1 MRIKAIYKDYS
12 HNLAAIPLGNT
23 CSSTM
28 YRLLILLFYSQC
40 CYGQLK
46 KWDVFSMTT
55 AYEWANDVSNPT
67 KNPDFWREHGGQAC
81 HVFHVNILT
90 RHGLRY
96 PFQDEVQQITNLQEK
111 LLTLPDGL
119 NYRNRLTW
127 GSNYTLEQAETLTR
141 SGEIEQFKLGAR
153 TGLRYS
159 ALLENS
165 VRQLNV
171 VSSTRK
177 RNRQSSTSFI
187 KCVKNSA
194 VIFGG
199 CKITLT
205 DRFWKL

>member
-1 MRIKAIYKDYS
+1 M
-12 HNLAAIPLGNT
+12 
-23 CSSTM
+23 
-28 YRLLILLFYSQC
+28 
-40 CYGQLK
+40 
-46 KWDVFSMTT
+46 
-55 AYEWANDVSNPT
+55 
-67 KNPDFWREHGGQAC
+67 
-81 HVFHVNILT
+81 LT

-96 PFQDEVQQITNLQEK
+96 PFQDEVQQITNLREK

-141 SGEIEQFKLGAR
+141 SGEIEQFKLDAR
-153 TGLRYS
+153 IGLRYS

-205 DRFWKL
+205 DRLGNYEDCPNYKELLRDDREFKRYQQTAEFLSVKERLRGQLGLETISPGRI